1 MSRKNIEKLSFEQ
14 SLEALEAIIERIE
27 TGEVGLEQSLN
38 EYEEGS
44 KLVKRCRAI
53 LDKAEKRIAELT
65 ADEDGSLVVEGE
77 LEADD
82 DEDER
87 P

>member
-14 SLEALEAIIERIE
+14 SLEQLEAIVERIE
-27 TGEVGLEQSLN
+27 SGEVGLEESLA
-38 EYEEGS
+38 EYESGA

-65 ADEDGSLVVEGE
+65 ADDEGGLIVEGQMD
-77 LEADD
+77 EA
-82 DEDER
+82 EDLDQA
-87 P
+87 